1 MERLTERIDDR
12 DDPDCKL
19 SVIKFGVRVDRVVD
33 KLAAYE
39 EIGYEPD
46 ELSDL
51 IENLKR
57 LLQSCHEPKDLLFI
71 KQVNFHGKII
81 PITKVEELLEA
92 ECGGRIIILPKKQE
106 PVNPCTECDTGWGY
120 ISSNGNHKSC
130 QDACLRHKA
139 YVKELSEYRERN
151 KS

>member
-12 DDPDCKL
+12 DNPDCKL

-71 KQVNFHGKII
+71 KWVKFHGEVI
-81 PITKVEELLEA
+81 PVTKVEELLEA
-92 ECGGRIIILPKKQE
+92 ECDGRIIILPKNPE
-106 PVNPCTECDTGWGY
+106 PINPCTTCDTGWES
-120 ISSNGNHKSC
+120 ISSNGKSESC
-130 QDACLRHKA
+130 YDTCPRREA
-139 YVKELSEYRERN
+139 YIKELSEYRERN